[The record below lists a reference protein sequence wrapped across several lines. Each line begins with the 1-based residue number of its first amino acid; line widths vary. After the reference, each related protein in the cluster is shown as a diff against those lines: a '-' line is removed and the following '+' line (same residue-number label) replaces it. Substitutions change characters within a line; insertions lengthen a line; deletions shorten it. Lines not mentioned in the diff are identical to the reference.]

1 MLQIGGRRGKIG
13 RREIINRCNDECNNF
28 SSARACGERS
38 SVGHHGDVREADL
51 VLQRSGR
58 GPILRDT
65 AQAEARESGV
75 RRDIGNHH
83 HVLSRAES
91 QPVHR
96 VRTLRD
102 SRERNWAWSPECPC
116 DGHHWRNESVFPIP
130 PCPGTPPIITP
141 VYLRIFSFSHFI
153 HWRSP
158 PKIVRVFSFE
168 RGVCRPIVEKYAPG
182 IITNRRAFRITI
194 ERKLCDSLVRYP
206 RDDETS

>member
-153 HWRSP
+153 HW
-158 PKIVRVFSFE
+158 
-168 RGVCRPIVEKYAPG
+168 CAHA
-182 IITNRRAFRITI
+182 RAFPSENCPRIF
-194 ERKLCDSLVRYP
+194 VRARRLSSHRREIRSGDNNEPARVSNHDRTKTLRLP
-206 RDDETS
+206 RAISS

>member
-130 PCPGTPPIITP
+130 PCRPPDITP